1 MEIEWTVTPEGNPSD
16 IRLEFPAVERF
27 EYTAE
32 KSLILHLGDRHQIEV
47 SDLKAQQMLPNQRVD
62 VPARI
67 EYLGES
73 QIGITAGAYV
83 TGEPLRISLRVK
95 SDLELIKEYSSNAT
109 QPGSNSHT
117 TEADGMVA
125 RPASAGK
132 RGQFS
137 GAATDVF
144 TVDPVP
150 DIAIPDNG
158 YNGTLGSMASVTID
172 TSSLPV
178 GSTVDDVTISI
189 DLAHTFIGDLT
200 IKLES
205 PSGSVLGIV
214 SRPGAVETADDG
226 NDAAS
231 FGENSNWGG
240 SILFS
245 DAGPVSAE
253 QMGKVPAD
261 LTTLDTV
268 CVTNGQCHYSPAP
281 GSIATPP
288 STFAGFDGQ
297 NARGNWRLYVGD
309 SAAADT
315 GTFRSV
321 TLTLTTSPSST
332 TVSSINTSGAN
343 PLCNTISGT
352 TVTWDVT
359 FAASVTGVTASNF
372 SLVDVGNTLT
382 GESISSVSGSGTAW
396 TVTANTGTG
405 AGTLRLDMANS
416 TGITP
421 TVTNVP
427 FTGQTFTINAPA
439 TVNAGPDQTVCAG
452 SAVTLAGIIGGSA
465 SNGTW
470 SGGAGTFN
478 PNNTTLN
485 AVYTPSAG
493 EVTAGTV
500 TLTLTTDDPTG
511 PCLAV
516 SDTMTITI
524 NPAATVN
531 AGADQT
537 VCASSPAVTLAGI
550 IGGSAS
556 NGTWSGGGGT
566 FTPNATTLNA
576 SYTPSAG
583 EVSAGTV
590 TLTLTTNDPAGPCGA
605 VGDTVTITIT
615 AGATVNA
622 GADQTVCASSPAV
635 TLAGII
641 GGSASNGTWS
651 GGAGTFTP
659 NTTTLNAVYT
669 PSAGEISAG
678 TVTLTLT
685 TDDPAGPCGAVS
697 DTVTITIQSCAS
709 QYGVMVADTTNNRIQ
724 AFDGTTW
731 TVLGV
736 GTLGSGNGQFR
747 LPEAVAFS
755 SDGQRIYV
763 ADTGNNRIQW
773 STDGGA
779 TWANFATNGT
789 ATNQVKAPQGLALD
803 TNGNLYVSDT
813 GNGRVMRFNGGTPG
827 SGVVIATTGTAS
839 GQVGSPRGLVIDSTF
854 RLFVT
859 DETNSRILRILNAN
873 TTVSGTSGSIIAGTG
888 TGMNQ
893 VRNPQGI
900 TIDSN
905 GTLFVADTGNSRILR
920 WVNANPATATTM
932 ALTGSGLG
940 QVNRP
945 EGVTVVS
952 FTSGPFAGG
961 GPMLIVGDTSNN
973 RIQGRFIPTGS
984 WSLIGSPNNIGSGAG
999 QFRAPSKIQ

>member
-1 MEIEWTVTPEGNPSD
+1 MIHRIMFLGFVLFTMIVGFGTYFRSHSQAALQPAPSTIQPALTPAYLLQSNPLSTQSRPPSERFQEVQLAFLQSDGRLQERLAPGLERRVSGTLEQMEIEWTVTPGGNPSD

-109 QPGSNSHT
+109 QPGSHSHT
-117 TEADGMVA
+117 TEADRMVA

-214 SRPGAVETADDG
+214 SRTGAVETADDG
-226 NDAAS
+226 NDAAG

-261 LTTLDTV
+261 LTTIDTV

-315 GTFRSV
+315 GTLRSV

-556 NGTWSGGGGT
+556 NGTWSGG
-566 FTPNATTLNA
+566 
-576 SYTPSAG
+576 
-583 EVSAGTV
+583 
-590 TLTLTTNDPAGPCGA
+590 
-605 VGDTVTITIT
+605 
-615 AGATVNA
+615 
-622 GADQTVCASSPAV
+622 
-635 TLAGII
+635 
-641 GGSASNGTWS
+641 
-651 GGAGTFTP
+651 AGTF
-659 NTTTLNAVYT
+659 
-669 PSAGEISAG
+669 
-678 TVTLTLT
+678 
-685 TDDPAGPCGAVS
+685 
-697 DTVTITIQSCAS
+697 
-709 QYGVMVADTTNNRIQ
+709 
-724 AFDGTTW
+724 
-731 TVLGV
+731 
-736 GTLGSGNGQFR
+736 
-747 LPEAVAFS
+747 
-755 SDGQRIYV
+755 
-763 ADTGNNRIQW
+763 
-773 STDGGA
+773 
-779 TWANFATNGT
+779 
-789 ATNQVKAPQGLALD
+789 
-803 TNGNLYVSDT
+803 
-813 GNGRVMRFNGGTPG
+813 
-827 SGVVIATTGTAS
+827 
-839 GQVGSPRGLVIDSTF
+839 
-854 RLFVT
+854 
-859 DETNSRILRILNAN
+859 
-873 TTVSGTSGSIIAGTG
+873 
-888 TGMNQ
+888 
-893 VRNPQGI
+893 NP
-900 TIDSN
+900 
-905 GTLFVADTGNSRILR
+905 
-920 WVNANPATATTM
+920 
-932 ALTGSGLG
+932 
-940 QVNRP
+940 
-945 EGVTVVS
+945 
-952 FTSGPFAGG
+952 
-961 GPMLIVGDTSNN
+961 
-973 RIQGRFIPTGS
+973 
-984 WSLIGSPNNIGSGAG
+984 
-999 QFRAPSKIQ
+999 